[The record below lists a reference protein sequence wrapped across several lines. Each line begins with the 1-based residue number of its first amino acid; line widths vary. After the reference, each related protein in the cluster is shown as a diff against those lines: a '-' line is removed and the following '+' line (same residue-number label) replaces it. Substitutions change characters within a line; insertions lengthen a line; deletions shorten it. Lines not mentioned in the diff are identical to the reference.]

1 MAYAVLRI
9 NDFIINRMDREH
21 DAWWHEELRDHYN
34 LFKEIGTVVMIFG
47 FVLIS
52 IAAAVFLYNGNHV
65 LPSGF
70 LFIFFT
76 FVISFLS
83 LVWFL
88 GTYKNLRC
96 FILAYFFIELGNIAL
111 FIGSTT
117 TLKDHKILMYIGSTL
132 FTLLFQLGFIR
143 NSRLASLVILKHL
156 LLWYTSRI
164 FAGEISPIFP
174 MTYHAHLLIILML
187 YISENLKR
195 KNSFEK
201 FSIRK
206 QLEETKK
213 NLKTVLDCF
222 PNGLIVFDVQ
232 LNVKYANRKILEYF
246 DCDQTKIVSVLKNE
260 KYINDK
266 RHFQG
271 INLDN
276 LLINDIE
283 KSFDLRN
290 EEESDLGLTS
300 KTEFKYLWKSKKINW
315 EDKEAV
321 LVTCSDI
328 TKLIELENI
337 AAESKSKTSLI
348 KSFSHELRTPITA
361 VMYFIEIAY
370 KSKEVPEEIKTNL
383 MNALISSKQ
392 LFYQINNFI
401 DLSNILNGKFRLL
414 KETFDLRKWAKE
426 IFKTFQ
432 IIAEQKN
439 LKFGITIDEA
449 APNTIFTDS
458 NRLTQILY
466 SFINNS
472 LKFTEKGSIN
482 LKIIPK
488 NASIL
493 KFILTDTGIG
503 IPNERLSQLKSFFS
517 TSNQSLL
524 LGVGLY
530 INKLLLHKIGTSKIK
545 VKSKIGNGTKFSFLI
560 DIDESQPS
568 SSDSLYEDPTID
580 ENIKERFIRLFET
593 KKFHNT
599 HYDILVVDDVEINR
613 KIVISILK
621 NKKLKILEAWNGQNA
636 VDIVKDADR
645 VGSKIKVVIMDLNM
659 PIMDGWE
666 ATKIIKN
673 LSLNREIKFN
683 PIIIG
688 YSAFS
693 SDDDITKCY
702 ECGMSTYLMKP
713 SSPETILKTVEYYL
727 NNKE

>member
-1 MAYAVLRI
+1 M
-9 NDFIINRMDREH
+9 
-21 DAWWHEELRDHYN
+21 
-34 LFKEIGTVVMIFG
+34 
-47 FVLIS
+47 
-52 IAAAVFLYNGNHV
+52 
-65 LPSGF
+65 
-70 LFIFFT
+70 
-76 FVISFLS
+76 
-83 LVWFL
+83 
-88 GTYKNLRC
+88 
-96 FILAYFFIELGNIAL
+96 
-111 FIGSTT
+111 
-117 TLKDHKILMYIGSTL
+117 
-132 FTLLFQLGFIR
+132 
-143 NSRLASLVILKHL
+143 
-156 LLWYTSRI
+156 
-164 FAGEISPIFP
+164 
-174 MTYHAHLLIILML
+174 
-187 YISENLKR
+187 
-195 KNSFEK
+195 
-201 FSIRK
+201 
-206 QLEETKK
+206 
-213 NLKTVLDCF
+213 
-222 PNGLIVFDVQ
+222 
-232 LNVKYANRKILEYF
+232 
-246 DCDQTKIVSVLKNE
+246 
-260 KYINDK
+260 
-266 RHFQG
+266 
-271 INLDN
+271 
-276 LLINDIE
+276 
-283 KSFDLRN
+283 
-290 EEESDLGLTS
+290 
-300 KTEFKYLWKSKKINW
+300 
-315 EDKEAV
+315 
-321 LVTCSDI
+321 
-328 TKLIELENI
+328 
-337 AAESKSKTSLI
+337 
-348 KSFSHELRTPITA
+348 
-361 VMYFIEIAY
+361 
-370 KSKEVPEEIKTNL
+370 
-383 MNALISSKQ
+383 
-392 LFYQINNFI
+392 
-401 DLSNILNGKFRLL
+401 
-414 KETFDLRKWAKE
+414 
-426 IFKTFQ
+426 
-432 IIAEQKN
+432 
-439 LKFGITIDEA
+439 KFGITIDEA

-621 NKKLKILEAWNGQNA
+621 NKNLKILEAWNGQNA

-683 PIIIG
+683 PIIVG